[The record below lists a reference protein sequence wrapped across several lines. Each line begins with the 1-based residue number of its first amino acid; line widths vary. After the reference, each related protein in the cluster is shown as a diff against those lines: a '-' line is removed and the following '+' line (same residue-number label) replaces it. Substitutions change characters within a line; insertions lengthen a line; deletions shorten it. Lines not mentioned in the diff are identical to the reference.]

1 MEKKEITLKSTEEIE
16 NIAAGNVAIDAA
28 IISRRKSIDYIIKVL
43 TDEKKAID
51 AAILESVNH
60 KKVKT
65 ALFSTIISDF
75 MEFSKEDFIADHGED
90 TYNKYKTKPVHR
102 EQVRT

>member
-1 MEKKEITLKSTEEIE
+1 MEKKEITIKSAADLE
-16 NIAAGNVAIDAA
+16 NITAGKVAIDAA
-28 IISRRKSIDYIIKVL
+28 LISRRKSIDFIIKTL

-51 AAILESVNH
+51 AAILDSVNH

-75 MEFSKEDFIADHGED
+75 TEFDKDAFIAENGEQE
-90 TYNKYKTKPVHR
+90 YNKYKTKPVHR

>member
-16 NIAAGNVAIDAA
+16 SIAAGNVAIDAA

-51 AAILESVNH
+51 AAILESVEH

-75 MEFSKEDFIADHGED
+75 MEFNKDEFIADHGEE